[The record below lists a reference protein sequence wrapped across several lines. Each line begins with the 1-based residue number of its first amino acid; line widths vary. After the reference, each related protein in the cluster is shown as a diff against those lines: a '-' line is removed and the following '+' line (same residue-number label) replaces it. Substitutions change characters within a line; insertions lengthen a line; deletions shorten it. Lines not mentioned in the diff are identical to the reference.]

1 MMSHVPIDTCKLC
14 EMASFFNLPTHLT
27 ISLKKTTFRVAVM
40 ENHNQK
46 VALKRHRCFTS
57 PSFTEV
63 SRKLDFFLS
72 LWSIRPS
79 YSEKTLDFLNK
90 VSLHILS

>member
-1 MMSHVPIDTCKLC
+1 MI
-14 EMASFFNLPTHLT
+14 SFVSLILYVT
-27 ISLKKTTFRVAVM
+27 ISLKKTTFRVAVR
-40 ENHNQK
+40 ENHNEK

-72 LWSIRPS
+72 LWPIRPS
-79 YSEKTLDFLNK
+79 YSEKTIDFLNK
-90 VSLHILS
+90 VPLHSLS

>member
-1 MMSHVPIDTCKLC
+1 MI
-14 EMASFFNLPTHLT
+14 SFVSLILYVT
-27 ISLKKTTFRVAVM
+27 ISLKKTTFRVGVR
-40 ENHNQK
+40 ENHNEK

-57 PSFTEV
+57 PSFTEM
-63 SRKLDFFLS
+63 SRQLIFFLS

-90 VSLHILS
+90 VSLHSLS

>member
-1 MMSHVPIDTCKLC
+1 MISSVNLILHV
-14 EMASFFNLPTHLT
+14 T
-27 ISLKKTTFRVAVM
+27 ISLKKTTFRIAVR
-40 ENHNQK
+40 ENHNEK

-63 SRKLDFFLS
+63 SRKLNFFLS